1 MVARSSAVVPRAI
14 CVGWGVNRESVRCS
28 QFAAALD
35 PENDRGSSVVR
46 ARTGFRSEPSDK
58 GPVVVKRLTNEDDAV
73 RRA

>member
-35 PENDRGSSVVR
+35 QENGRGFSVMR

-58 GPVVVKRLTNEDDAV
+58 GPEVVKLLTSEDGAV
-73 RRA
+73 PRA